1 MRIGIIVASVVI
13 LVYLFNTEVIKNG
26 KSKIKEFIIDDS
38 NDDRGYYQNLL
49 VFYDLFVQCN
59 ITAVLTIIIFFGGM
73 LIRYLTKTKIT
84 VKFILKLLILG
95 LLISFITIANGINYI
110 LNKES
115 VNNNKFY
122 TLEESLIKL
131 SESSDKYKKLLRML
145 HVARIT
151 SYISF
156 GLMTIILITQ
166 IYK

>member
-26 KSKIKEFIIDDS
+26 KSKIKDSIIDDS
-38 NDDRGYYQNLL
+38 NDDSAYYQNLL

>member
-1 MRIGIIVASVVI
+1 
-13 LVYLFNTEVIKNG
+13 
-26 KSKIKEFIIDDS
+26 
-38 NDDRGYYQNLL
+38 
-49 VFYDLFVQCN
+49 
-59 ITAVLTIIIFFGGM
+59 M
-73 LIRYLTKTKIT
+73 LIRYLTKNKIT

-110 LNKES
+110 LNNES

-122 TLEESLIKL
+122 TFEESLIKL

-145 HVARIT
+145 NIARIT